1 MHCKTFL
8 CKRILRRI
16 AHACRLIVADL
27 LHRHT
32 DILKYFVQRLA
43 VMSECHRAVVRE
55 ILLNQHMAVKSSHL
69 RDGEN
74 TDRSKRS
81 CRHRKHLPMC
91 DISAELAVCGAL
103 QTEKR
108 NVPRHDVPLKGS
120 VCHLDRKASRHD
132 LLIAHLT
139 ERKLSGSG
147 ISTVESHKGVL

>member
-1 MHCKTFL
+1 
-8 CKRILRRI
+8 
-16 AHACRLIVADL
+16 
-27 LHRHT
+27 
-32 DILKYFVQRLA
+32 
-43 VMSECHRAVVRE
+43 MSECHRAVVRE

-147 ISTVESHKGVL
+147 IPQWNPIKVSFNVYGYFPSISSSYISAGTELLMSSSVTASSLTTVPMNSLKQP